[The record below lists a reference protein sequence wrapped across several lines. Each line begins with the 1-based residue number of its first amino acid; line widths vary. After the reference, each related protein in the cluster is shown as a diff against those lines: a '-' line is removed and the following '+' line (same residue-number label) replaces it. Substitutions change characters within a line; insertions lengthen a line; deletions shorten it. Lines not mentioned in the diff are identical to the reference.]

1 MSAPPKLPLG
11 DISGFDQHQMKKTQ
25 VADKSG
31 VTSQDKILATI
42 AQGNV
47 NLKHTAEPN
56 VKTWV
61 PTKED
66 MEEDR
71 KQMA

>member
-1 MSAPPKLPLG
+1 
-11 DISGFDQHQMKKTQ
+11 MKKTQ